1 MVRSASPRSD
11 PDDHAL
17 VDSHGDRYGNAFLL
31 EPAPDNQ
38 LPEHG
43 MRAVDAM
50 RLIGEELVLDGIPMR
65 NLATFVT
72 TWMEPEAQRII
83 AENLHRNFID
93 HAEYP
98 QTAEI
103 EQRCIRMLADLF
115 HAPGET
121 TGARTQGSSEAIM
134 LGALSLKWKWRA
146 APRGGRQGHGP
157 AEPRVR
163 RRRARRVGEVLPLL
177 RRRAADHPAA
187 ARQVHD
193 RARGRRA
200 ARRREHDRRRRRAG
214 HDVHRATPT
223 TSSASTTCWSA
234 CATRRGLDVPLHV
247 DGASGGFV
255 WPFLYPDS
263 EWDFRLEQ
271 VRSINVSGHKYGLVY
286 PGIGWLVFREK
297 SDLAEDLVF
306 YENYLGKTD
315 ATFTLN
321 FSTGSAMVLA
331 QYYNFVRFG
340 HDGYRYIM
348 ETMQAN
354 ARALAERIADIGEFE
369 LVGRRRAPSSSR
381 SSPSSSRATTT
392 TTSSTSPRSSPPSAA
407 GWCPPTRCRR
417 TPQHVT
423 IMRALVKLT
432 LGHTL
437 ASTLADDIAAG
448 VRDARQEGR
457 PARAR
462 PPAREDGHGL
472 LSSDRDLRGGRLLDR
487 GVAAQPQPQHR
498 EDERRE
504 DGGADERGR
513 RRRTHVPGLAGER
526 RDREHQRQLRRR
538 EQRQRDPVAPVEHV
552 AVEQQRGRPAD
563 DQEQPEEEE
572 HLRHAAR
579 RWRTAR
585 RRRAASR

>member
-1 MVRSASPRSD
+1 MSELEAAGSALAEGLE
-11 PDDHAL
+11 AL
-17 VDSHGDRYGNAFLL
+17 ARDYGNRFLL
-31 EPAPDNQ
+31 EPAPDHK

-43 MRAVDAM
+43 MRSVDAM
-50 RLIGEELVLDGIPMR
+50 RLIGEELVLDGIPQR

-146 APRGGRQGHGP
+146 RREKAGKDTTRPNLIFGGDVHVVWEKFCRYFDV
-157 AEPRVR
+157 EPRIIPLQPDKYVIGPEDVEPFVDEDTIGV
-163 RRRARRVGEVLPLL
+163 AAVLGTTFTGHADDIRGINDMLIRL
-177 RRRAADHPAA
+177 RDEK
-187 ARQVHD
+187 
-193 RARGRRA
+193 GI
-200 ARRREHDRRRRRAG
+200 
-214 HDVHRATPT
+214 
-223 TSSASTTCWSA
+223 
-234 CATRRGLDVPLHV
+234 DVPLHV

-271 VRSINVSGHKYGLVY
+271 VRSINVSGHKFGLVY
-286 PGIGWLVFREK
+286 PGIGWLIFRER

-348 ETMQAN
+348 ETMIRN
-354 ARALAERIADIGEFE
+354 SRALAEQIAGMGPFR
-369 LVGRRRAPSSSR
+369 LVGEPGAEQLPLVAFQLAEPHDYDEFDIASQLAAERGWMVPAY
-381 SSPSSSRATTT
+381 TL
-392 TTSSTSPRSSPPSAA
+392 PPNAD
-407 GWCPPTRCRR
+407 
-417 TPQHVT
+417 HVT

-432 LGHTL
+432 LGRGLANTL
-437 ASTLADDIAAG
+437 ASDIAEACETLERKG
-448 VRDARQEGR
+448 
-457 PARAR
+457 
-462 PPAREDGHGL
+462 GL
-472 LSSDRDLRGGRLLDR
+472 HPID
-487 GVAAQPQPQHR
+487 
-498 EDERRE
+498 
-504 DGGADERGR
+504 
-513 RRRTHVPGLAGER
+513 
-526 RDREHQRQLRRR
+526 
-538 EQRQRDPVAPVEHV
+538 RQRVKT
-552 AVEQQRGRPAD
+552 G
-563 DQEQPEEEE
+563 
-572 HLRHAAR
+572 
-579 RWRTAR
+579 TGY
-585 RRRAASR
+585 